1 VKIHFF
7 PLTAGYLGSVT
18 RKGSRAGRRG
28 ATTLTL
34 LGAALAQGQGAADAL
49 PPPLAECHDMTISF
63 ANVSYRSYDVVVSAV
78 VTRPGLFALG
88 DGHAYFGTSETP
100 PDPNGVPMTATAT
113 IITPEPG
120 TEEHWTASCIGGSAS
135 GMVRVPVAPT
145 PPRLTVRG
153 PLTVAATGHSGVA
166 DPLAATAVD
175 NRGRQLAA
183 RCAPAVLP
191 LTPSRTRVTCTSDR
205 DSAGRATTTTRTV
218 TVLGAG
224 AQLAALRDSLG
235 AGRLRDLV
243 EAARAA
249 VANRDGPAAARRLGL
264 ILDALPTSG
273 LQGTRQAAVR
283 SDIVRI
289 GHVLGRAIPIVHAVR
304 PGESVWSIVAD
315 ALRQKTGD
323 TPDAHAIALGVRL
336 VLAVNPR
343 AMDRYGVL
351 HPGTVLS
358 LPL

>member
-1 VKIHFF
+1 M
-7 PLTAGYLGSVT
+7 T
-18 RKGSRAGRRG
+18 RSGSRAGQRG

-34 LGAALAQGQGAADAL
+34 LGAALAQGQGVADAF
-49 PPPLAECHDMTISF
+49 PPPPAECHDMTISF
-63 ANVSYRSYDVVVSAV
+63 ANVSYRSYDVVITAV
-78 VTRPGLFALG
+78 VTRPGYFTLG

-120 TEEHWTASCIGGSAS
+120 AEERWTASCIGGSAA
-135 GMVRVPVAPT
+135 GVVRVPAAPT

-175 NRGRQLAA
+175 SRGRQLAA

-191 LTPSRTRVTCTSDR
+191 LTPSRTQVTCTSEP
-205 DSAGRATTTTRTV
+205 DSAGRAAKATRTV

-224 AQLAALRDSLG
+224 AQLAALSDSLG
-235 AGRLRDLV
+235 PGRLRDLV
-243 EAARAA
+243 DAAHAA
-249 VANRDGPAAARRLGL
+249 VINRDGPAAARRLGL

-273 LQGTRQAAVR
+273 LLGARLDTVR
-283 SDIVRI
+283 ADIVRI
-289 GHVLGRAIPIVHAVR
+289 GRVLGRSIPVVHAVR

-315 ALRQKTGD
+315 ALQHKTGVA
-323 TPDAHAIALGVRL
+323 PDAHAIALGVRL
-336 VLAVNPR
+336 VLAVNPG

>member
-1 VKIHFF
+1 
-7 PLTAGYLGSVT
+7 VT
-18 RKGSRAGRRG
+18 RRGSRAGKRG

-34 LGAALAQGQGAADAL
+34 LGAALAQGQGVADASA
-49 PPPLAECHDMTISF
+49 PPPAECHDMTISF
-63 ANVSYRSYDVVVSAV
+63 ANVSYRSYDVVVTAV
-78 VTRPGLFALG
+78 VTRPGFFALG
-88 DGHAYFGTSETP
+88 DGHAYFGTSETA

-135 GMVRVPVAPT
+135 GVVRVPVPPT

-153 PLTVAATGHSGVA
+153 PLTVAATGHAGVA
-166 DPLAATAVD
+166 DPLAAIAVD
-175 NRGRQLAA
+175 SLGRRLAA

-191 LTPSRTRVTCTSDR
+191 LTPSRTQVTCTSEP
-205 DSAGRATTTTRTV
+205 DSAGRAAKATRTV

-224 AQLAALRDSLG
+224 AQLATLRDSLG
-235 AGRLRDLV
+235 PGRLRDLV
-243 EAARAA
+243 DAAHTA
-249 VANRDGPAAARRLGL
+249 VINRDGPAAARRLGL

-273 LQGTRQAAVR
+273 LQGARLGTVR
-283 SDIVRI
+283 TDVVRI
-289 GHVLGRAIPIVHAVR
+289 GHVLGRSIPVVHAVR

-315 ALRQKTGD
+315 ALRQKTGAA
-323 TPDAHAIALGVRL
+323 PDDHAVALGVRL
-336 VLAVNPR
+336 VLAVNPG
-343 AMDRYGVL
+343 AMDRFGVL